1 MLFFMNFC
9 KKSWFVRRPC
19 SCCIPAVVSISTL
32 FLLLSNVS
40 GAPPALTLAS
50 LLFLVLSNIAG
61 VPVTTGVPAGVGISA
76 VDGVSVI
83 ADVSAISVVLPY

>member
-1 MLFFMNFC
+1 MLFFVNFR

-19 SCCIPAVVSISTL
+19 SCCISAVVSIFNL

-40 GAPPALTLAS
+40 GAPPALTLAC

-61 VPVTTGVPAGVGISA
+61 VPVSTGVPAGVGISA
-76 VDGVSVI
+76 VDGVSAI
-83 ADVSAISVVLPY
+83 ADVSAVAVVLPY